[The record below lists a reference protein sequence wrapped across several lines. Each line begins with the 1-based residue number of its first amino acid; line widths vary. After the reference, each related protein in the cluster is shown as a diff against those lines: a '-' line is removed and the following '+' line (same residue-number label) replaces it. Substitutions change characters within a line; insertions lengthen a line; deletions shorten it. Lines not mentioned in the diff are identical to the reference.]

1 MPKLFIDNREVE
13 VDDGATILDAAGKL
27 GIEIPTICFLKDY
40 KPSTSCMVCVV
51 RVNGL
56 DNLVP
61 ACGTVVKG
69 GMRVESNSEEVRQAR
84 KAALELLLSD
94 HVGDCLGPCQVIC
107 PARMNIPLMIRQIA
121 AGKFRDA
128 IATVKKDI
136 ALPAVLG
143 RICPKPCEKGC
154 RRAVFDKAVSIC
166 LLKRY
171 VADLDLQSS
180 NPYLPPCKPMQNKR
194 VAVVGAGPAG
204 LAAAYYLQQAG
215 FCCTVFDEHEQPGGM
230 LRYGVSQQ
238 DLPRD
243 VLDKE
248 VAVIKKLGVK
258 FQSKTRIGDALSMED
273 LRRDFDAVFVAIG
286 QFKSGD
292 VKSMGLKEGTNGIS
306 IDGKT
311 YQTNLPGVFAGGDAV
326 HKRKLTVRAVADGKE
341 AVVSISQYLSGCSVT
356 GTVKEF
362 NTRIGKLMDGEIE
375 KFLACSDKAERTSPA
390 KLGLDQ
396 NPPLAGSGKDGG
408 FTEQQARKEATR
420 CLHCDC
426 RKADTCKLKQYAQD
440 YQAKP
445 TRYKGQ
451 RRLFTQQLQSR
462 TNCHLGK
469 DSALPEV
476 QTGGSGSIGAGD
488 IIYEPGKCINC
499 GLCIQTAAAAGE
511 ELGLTFVGRGFDVR
525 VAVPFDRSIAQA
537 LKHSADQCVNACP
550 TGALAFG
557 E

>member
-1 MPKLFIDNREVE
+1 MPKLFVDNREVE
-13 VDDGATILDAAGKL
+13 VDKDATILDAAGKL
-27 GIEIPTICFLKDY
+27 GIEIPTMCFLKDY

-51 RVNGL
+51 KVNGL

-61 ACGTVVKG
+61 ACGTVVKD
-69 GMRVESNSEEVRQAR
+69 GMRVESGSDQVRQAR

-121 AGKFRDA
+121 AGKFREA

-154 RRAVFDKAVSIC
+154 RRAVFDEAVSIG

-180 NPYLPPCKPMQNKR
+180 NPYLPSCKPTQDKR
-194 VAVVGAGPAG
+194 VAIVGAGPAG

-215 FCCTVFDEHEQPGGM
+215 FRCTVFDDHEKPGGM
-230 LRYGVSQQ
+230 LRYAVPKEH
-238 DLPRD
+238 LPIE
-243 VLDKE
+243 VLNKE
-248 VAVIKKLGVK
+248 IALIEKLGMRFK
-258 FQSKTRIGDALSMED
+258 GQTRIGTDLLMED
-273 LRRDFDAVFVAIG
+273 LRKDFDAVFVAVG
-286 QFKSGD
+286 QRRKASPSGLKPD
-292 VKSMGLKEGTNGIS
+292 EAESMGIEASPNGITVN
-306 IDGKT
+306 GKT
-311 YQTNLPGVFAGGDAV
+311 YQTNLTGVFAGGDAV
-326 HKRKLTVRAVADGKE
+326 HKRRLTVRAVADGKE
-341 AVVSISQYLSGCSVT
+341 AAVSISQYLSGSSVT
-356 GTVKEF
+356 GPVKEF

-375 KFLACSDKAERTSPA
+375 KFLACSDKAERTSP
-390 KLGLDQ
+390 
-396 NPPLAGSGKDGG
+396 SGKDGG
-408 FTEQQARKEATR
+408 FTDRQARKEATR

-426 RKADTCKLKQYAQD
+426 RKADTCKLRQYARD
-440 YQAKP
+440 YGARP
-445 TRYKGQ
+445 TRYKGE
-451 RRLFTQQLQSR
+451 RRLFTQQLQSP

-469 DSALPEV
+469 DSSLPEV

-488 IIYEPGKCINC
+488 IIYEVGKCIDC
-499 GLCIQTAAAAGE
+499 GLCIQTAAEAGE

-550 TGALAFG
+550 TGALAFRISL
-557 E
+557 